1 MFLRGARR
9 SGGKRARMEEDEI
22 RAGDFVIIGS
32 DEDETLCQHDTAYA
46 GALLAG
52 LAELRAQGKL
62 CDVALRADGLT
73 YPCHRA
79 VLAAASPYFRAMFA
93 GGPLR
98 ESREQTVQLQ
108 EVSAGSLS
116 LLLDFAYTGRVCV
129 TGDNAEPLLRAA
141 DLLQFPAVKEAC
153 CRYLARH
160 LDPANCLDMQA
171 FAEAFACPSLVED
184 ARVFAL
190 GHIAEIGASEDFE
203 RLPAKRLSEL
213 LGDDRL
219 SVDKEEA
226 AYQLALRWVHADPQN
241 RQRFWPELFERV
253 RLPFVRRFFLLAH
266 VESEPLVHRS
276 PRCLRLLRE
285 ARVLQGALQD
295 RHDRLC
301 PLRFHPRPSTGL
313 AEILVAVGGCD
324 QDCEELVS
332 VDCHNPVTGQWRYLA
347 ALPERVGGG
356 YSIAA
361 LGNDIYVTGGSDG
374 TTVFSSVWRYNS
386 GVNEWSEAPE
396 MSRAREYHASAAL
409 AGCLYVVAPDG
420 CECFDPAEGRWR
432 PMRPLPQPLENVSA
446 TACRGRVYTVGSP
459 RLAGGGVGWG
469 AGGVITDVVVH
480 CYEPDTDS
488 WAEIECADGM
498 PGWSYV
504 LDVVALDGIIYFIR
518 EDSTQVDALD
528 PIKSRWIRIPPM
540 NQVHVGGSV
549 APLGGRLY
557 VSGGYDDSFELSDM
571 VECYDPAAGRWEV
584 VGRLPQPTFW
594 HGSVSIFRQFM
605 PPGATTAVTTTA
617 AAQQHPPPQLHARHA
632 RHANNHN
639 HNNNNNNHQH
649 RQHMDVLLDEH
660 MVH

>member
-1 MFLRGARR
+1 
-9 SGGKRARMEEDEI
+9 MEEDEI

-160 LDPANCLDMQA
+160 LDPANCLDMQVATPGNLDAATRRCSHFAAHHPPFYSSSTSLHPILLLHPLLLLPVGAHAPPPPRQA
-171 FAEAFACPSLVED
+171 FAEAFAC
-184 ARVFAL
+184 
-190 GHIAEIGASEDFE
+190 
-203 RLPAKRLSEL
+203 LSSCE
-213 LGDDRL
+213 
-219 SVDKEEA
+219 
-226 AYQLALRWVHADPQN
+226 QN

-361 LGNDIYVTGGSDG
+361 LGNDIYAPGGSDG

-540 NQVHVGGSV
+540 NQV
-549 APLGGRLY
+549 
-557 VSGGYDDSFELSDM
+557 
-571 VECYDPAAGRWEV
+571 
-584 VGRLPQPTFW
+584 
-594 HGSVSIFRQFM
+594 
-605 PPGATTAVTTTA
+605 
-617 AAQQHPPPQLHARHA
+617 
-632 RHANNHN
+632 
-639 HNNNNNNHQH
+639 
-649 RQHMDVLLDEH
+649 
-660 MVH
+660 